1 LDGIQGPV
9 YAGSGCCFNRKAL
22 YGFDPAVAD
31 DADDLET
38 GGLRK
43 WCCFGARGRRKLRLK
58 RTMSVVPLL
67 ESEDDDE
74 ETERAK
80 RRRLRSYQ
88 SALERH
94 FGLSPAFIASAFG
107 EHGSQSQQPAAMAA
121 CPLLK
126 DAIINVVS
134 SAYEERT
141 RWGKEV
147 PVVSCS
153 CCRVTPA
160 CSGDST
166 I

>member
-1 LDGIQGPV
+1 MKCLDGIQGPV

-22 YGFDPAVAD
+22 YGFDPAVD
-31 DADDLET
+31 GDADDLET
-38 GGLRK
+38 GRRR
-43 WCCFGARGRRKLRLK
+43 WCCFGGRERRKLRLK

-67 ESEDDDE
+67 DSEDDDE

-80 RRRLRSYQ
+80 RRRLRSYRA
-88 SALERH
+88 ALERH

-121 CPLLK
+121 STLLK
-126 DAIINVVS
+126 EAIINVVS

-147 PVVSCS
+147 LPCL
-153 CCRVTPA
+153 
-160 CSGDST
+160 
-166 I
+166 

>member
-1 LDGIQGPV
+1 MKCLDGIQGPV

-22 YGFDPAVAD
+22 YGFDPAVVD

-38 GGLRK
+38 GRRR
-43 WCCFGARGRRKLRLK
+43 WCCFGARERRKLRLK

-67 ESEDDDE
+67 DSEDDDE

-80 RRRLRSYQ
+80 RRRLRSYRA
-88 SALERH
+88 ALERH
-94 FGLSPAFIASAFG
+94 FGLSPVFIASAFG
-107 EHGSQSQQPAAMAA
+107 EHDSQQPAAMA
-121 CPLLK
+121 
-126 DAIINVVS
+126 AIINVVS

-147 PVVSCS
+147 PEVSIS
-153 CCRVTPA
+153 CCPVNHAA
-160 CSGDST
+160 CSVDL

>member
-38 GGLRK
+38 GRRR
-43 WCCFGARGRRKLRLK
+43 WCCFWARERRKLRLK

-67 ESEDDDE
+67 DSEDDDE

-147 PVVSCS
+147 TIVSC
-153 CCRVTPA
+153 RVSPT
-160 CSGDST
+160 CSGDL